1 MLFFAVLACAAPE
14 CDSGYMFNTDGLCV
28 VDTRV
33 PADTDTQ
40 DTDTQDTDTQDSD
53 TADTG
58 SDTGDTA
65 ADSGDS
71 GDSGVF
77 AREERAPGETLGVLF
92 TDVARAFWPW

>member
-40 DTDTQDTDTQDSD
+40 DTDTQDIDTGGGD
-53 TADTG
+53 TADTAPDTADTA
-58 SDTGDTA
+58 DTGDTA
-65 ADSGDS
+65 AL
-71 GDSGVF
+71 
-77 AREERAPGETLGVLF
+77 ALEEAAPTANLSVLLV
-92 TDVARAFWPW
+92 DLRHALWPW